1 LKIKHIYSH
10 MNGLEWIQV
19 HHPKTFDIIKKSI
32 ENVDSEKCRTKV
44 SKEKTM
50 KGKILYSPKMM
61 NKEIRKQLNKEKW
74 DEKRYSYYVTSDPKI
89 TKEIVHLP
97 SEKQK
102 STISKNNI
110 TPISSYHQID
120 FVKDRIS
127 VEVQFGK
134 YPFIEFDL
142 FVKHLGFYIGEDIDL
157 GIEIIPTKKLQSE
170 MSSGPGYYERVLT
183 HILRQGR
190 VSPPVPLIIIGIEQ

>member
-1 LKIKHIYSH
+1 
-10 MNGLEWIQV
+10 MEWIQV
-19 HHPKTFDIIKKSI
+19 HHPKIWVEIQKSI
-32 ENVDSEKCRTKV
+32 LSVDPEKCRTKI

-50 KGKILYSPKMM
+50 KGKILYSPETM
-61 NKEIRKQLNKEKW
+61 NKEIRKQLNKYHW
-74 DEKRYSYYVTSDPKI
+74 DEKRYSYYVTSDSKT

-97 SEKQK
+97 SKEQK
-102 STISKNNI
+102 KTIIKNKL
-110 TPISSYHQID
+110 TPISSYHQTD

-142 FVKHLGFYIGEDIDL
+142 FVKHLGFFVGEDIDL
-157 GIEIIPTKKLQSE
+157 GIEVIPTKKLQSE

-190 VSPPVPLIIIGIEQ
+190 VSPPVPLIIIGIEQD